1 MVNDTVGLDDDE
13 ETVAVDHKRVRR
25 ESGLALRKL
34 ENEERGAKLKKKARV
49 LVEFYSTTLAA
60 IVIVIDAIPI
70 NKQLYS
76 FSHVCFTAGAA
87 DWCLGM
93 EDSISVP
100 GMDAMLV
107 FVLGAQGILA

>member
-49 LVEFYSTTLAA
+49 LVECILLSWGLS
-60 IVIVIDAIPI
+60 
-70 NKQLYS
+70 S
-76 FSHVCFTAGAA
+76 FWVRAYVMSPGQI